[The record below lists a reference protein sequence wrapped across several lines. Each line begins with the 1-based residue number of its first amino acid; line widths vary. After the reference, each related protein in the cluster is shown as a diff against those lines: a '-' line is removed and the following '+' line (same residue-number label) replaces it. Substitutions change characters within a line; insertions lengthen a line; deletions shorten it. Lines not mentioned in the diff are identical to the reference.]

1 MDTPSPSARDWA
13 RRLLAAE
20 AADQA
25 VSGALGGAALR
36 VCEKLRTALGK
47 LAGPEGTAALLRR
60 ALALARLEVPALE
73 TVNVTTDGRLQGL
86 EKVADGHHGDE
97 AAGEIV
103 AHLLHLL
110 DTFIGRSLT
119 LRLVRNAWP
128 DATFED

>member
-86 EKVADGHHGDE
+86 EKVANGDGEE
-97 AAGEIV
+97 AASEII

-128 DATFED
+128 DASFDD

>member
-25 VSGALGGAALR
+25 VSGALGGA

-86 EKVADGHHGDE
+86 EKVADGHHCDE

-128 DATFED
+128 DATLED

>member
-1 MDTPSPSARDWA
+1 
-13 RRLLAAE
+13 LAAE
-20 AADQA
+20 AANEA
-25 VSGALGGAALR
+25 VPGALGGAAVR
-36 VCEKLRTALGK
+36 VCERLRTALGK

-86 EKVADGHHGDE
+86 EKVADGDHGEE
-97 AAGEIV
+97 AASEII

-128 DATFED
+128 DVSFDD